1 MSFPS
6 ISFAYSRSPYSV
18 FSLTFS
24 EGEIGCLSR
33 IVEAGQIDIL
43 KHPVVET
50 FLHMKW
56 QMIRKMVYAYIA
68 LYTAFLVSFTTLVLI
83 RYIIGHTLPLMV
95 NDILSQPRF
104 WPCHDNWLIKANPM
118 VYYGVLS
125 KT

>member
-1 MSFPS
+1 MSSHPLSVFLLLTHGAH
-6 ISFAYSRSPYSV
+6 ICSV
-18 FSLTFS
+18 FSLPSS

-83 RYIIGHTLPLMV
+83 RYIKY
-95 NDILSQPRF
+95 
-104 WPCHDNWLIKANPM
+104 WPHSPTHGK
-118 VYYGVLS
+118 
-125 KT
+125 

>member
-1 MSFPS
+1 M
-6 ISFAYSRSPYSV
+6 
-18 FSLTFS
+18 
-24 EGEIGCLSR
+24 
-33 IVEAGQIDIL
+33 

-104 WPCHDNWLIKANPM
+104 CPCHDNWLIKANPM

-125 KT
+125 KTYEIVLVAGTKPLLIEVGDRRA